1 MILPCV
7 VIGGHDACGEVA
19 LFHSDDVGDVDDVDV
34 YVGVRVDWF
43 RWKVMVK
50 LSQIWTSLEYPSLAD
65 QQMQCPSVQI
75 HPRQCPHLFW
85 MAQQCATCLQKE
97 RRKKS
102 SMLATLYCRRLVL
115 ILIESRDSQTRTML
129 SEVWQR

>member
-1 MILPCV
+1 MILPCA

-50 LSQIWTSLEYPSLAD
+50 LSLNWTSLEYPSLAD

-75 HPRQCPHLFW
+75 HLRQCPHLFW
-85 MAQQCATCLQKE
+85 MAQQYATCLQKE

-102 SMLATLYCRRLVL
+102 SVLATLYCHRLVL
-115 ILIESRDSQTRTML
+115 ILIESRDS
-129 SEVWQR
+129 